1 MQAWDVLRFGF
12 GFRRFLDRHAD
23 ARERIPTG
31 RSEQRYRQAQHPSIR
46 WPRSR
51 RLTLEAHAS
60 KFPSSPSRPALD
72 GELLQASRS
81 PSINL

>member
-31 RSEQRYRQAQHPSIR
+31 RSASLPGEANRDTVKPNTRQFGGPGLA
-46 WPRSR
+46 
-51 RLTLEAHAS
+51 
-60 KFPSSPSRPALD
+60 
-72 GELLQASRS
+72 G
-81 PSINL
+81 